1 VSKTASYTTRATR
14 GFAWNHLYKLTE
26 FGLLNL
32 FNMLIARYFG
42 PEGSVPY
49 VVYIALGTTISAIAA
64 FGVDGTLLRY
74 LPRIT
79 EIESGADAELKSMGV
94 TGLRSF
100 VRRLFALRI
109 FIVLIIISIAAIVLI
124 VAPSISDTFSESLG
138 SIAVYSPLLLLYLLA
153 QSIIAFSTLAL
164 IALLET
170 RLLFIV
176 SIIVRSLLLG
186 ISAYLV
192 SIGTLEIGTAVLL
205 HAGSAFIIAGS
216 LLAILFR
223 VVNERETKQERR
235 TIGLAAKRISGDVSR
250 LFRFR
255 NFSALLV
262 TPVMLYGLTT
272 YGNDMLSAVL
282 GRQPDI
288 LMLRGFYGE
297 HAREVGLYNVA
308 SMLLLVTE
316 YIFFLGLGGA
326 LVSIFSKYA
335 HEDETEQNT
344 HPSYPRMRR
353 ARGEVAGFQY
363 ITLIPLCG
371 FVFVFALHIIR
382 FIYGTQYDDAAL
394 SLQIGIVLLAI
405 NVAVFGGGLP
415 ITSLVAIGKPR
426 LVLYSRISWGSI
438 NLVGNFFLIKY
449 YGVVGAIIG
458 TNVCNMLACAT
469 EDHFARKYIGNS
481 IRYMSML
488 RIVVLTSLSACCIWY
503 LDDMLFLSLST
514 LFRLGISAVI
524 YFFMTYVLFW
534 ILKLPEFVYFQ
545 TRLRSVIGKL

>member
-1 VSKTASYTTRATR
+1 MSKTASYTTRATR

-32 FNMLIARYFG
+32 FNMLIARHFG

-79 EIESGADAELKSMGV
+79 EVESGADLELQAMGV

-100 VRRLFALRI
+100 VRRMFALRMFVVFI
-109 FIVLIIISIAAIVLI
+109 IITLTGIVLVVLPSLSRSLSNSFGSIAA
-124 VAPSISDTFSESLG
+124 
-138 SIAVYSPLLLLYLLA
+138 YSPYILLFLFA
-153 QSIIAFSTLAL
+153 QSIIAFSTFAL

-170 RLLFIV
+170 KLLFVV

-186 ISAYLV
+186 LGVYFVTAGILDIDTAVVLHVMSAV
-192 SIGTLEIGTAVLL
+192 VAAGTLLT
-205 HAGSAFIIAGS
+205 
-216 LLAILFR
+216 ILFL
-223 VVNERETKQERR
+223 VVNNREIKQERR
-235 TIGLAAKRISGDVSR
+235 TIGLAAKRVVSDVAR
-250 LFRFR
+250 LLRFQ
-255 NFSALLV
+255 NFTALLV
-262 TPVMLYGLTT
+262 TPVMVYGLTT
-272 YGNDMLSAVL
+272 YGNDMLSAIL

-316 YIFFLGLGGA
+316 YIFFLGFGGA

-335 HEDETEQNT
+335 HEDELEQNAT
-344 HPSYPRMRR
+344 SGYPRMIR
-353 ARGEVAGFQY
+353 ARREVAGFQY

-371 FVFVFALHIIR
+371 FVFVFALHVIR
-382 FIYGTQYDDAAL
+382 LIYGTQYDDAAL
-394 SLQIGIVLLAI
+394 SLQIGIILLAM
-405 NVAVFGGGLP
+405 NVAIFGGGLP

-426 LVLYSRISWGSI
+426 LVLYSRIAWGVI

-449 YGVVGAIIG
+449 YGVIGAIIG
-458 TNVCNMLACAT
+458 TNACNMLACAT
-469 EDHFARKYIGNS
+469 EDYFARKYIGNS
-481 IRYMSML
+481 IKYISML
-488 RIVVLTSLSACCIWY
+488 RIVALTSISACFIWY
-503 LDDMLFLSLST
+503 LDDTLFLSLPT
-514 LFRLGISAVI
+514 LIRLGVSAGV
-524 YFFMTYVLFW
+524 YFLVTYLLFW

>member
-1 VSKTASYTTRATR
+1 MNTQNYTTRATR
-14 GFAWNHLYKLTE
+14 GFTWNYLYKLTE

-79 EIESGADAELKSMGV
+79 EVESGADKELEAMGV
-94 TGLRSF
+94 TGLSSF
-100 VRRLFALRI
+100 VSRLFALRMFVVLLVITLVSII
-109 FIVLIIISIAAIVLI
+109 FILLPMFFV
-124 VAPSISDTFSESLG
+124 TFSNSLG
-138 SIAVYSPLLLLYLLA
+138 STAIYAPYLLLFLLA
-153 QSIIAFSTLAL
+153 QSVIAFSTFAL

-170 RLLFIV
+170 KVLFF
-176 SIIVRSLLLG
+176 
-186 ISAYLV
+186 ISFLTRA
-192 SIGTLEIGTAVLL
+192 
-205 HAGSAFIIAGS
+205 S
-216 LLAILFR
+216 LLALGVFLVSETILTIETTIILHVVSAALGAGCLLFILFR
-223 VVNERETKQERR
+223 VINEREIDK
-235 TIGLAAKRISGDVSR
+235 GKRSLSQTASKISDDLLR

-255 NFSALLV
+255 NLMALLAS
-262 TPVMLYGLTT
+262 PVMIYGLTT

-297 HAREVGLYNVA
+297 NASQVGVYNVA

-316 YIFFLGLGGA
+316 YIFFLGFGGA

-335 HEDETEQNT
+335 HEDEAENRQGV
-344 HPSYPRMRR
+344 PYPRLIQ
-353 ARGEVAGFQY
+353 ARNEIAGFQNV
-363 ITLIPLCG
+363 TLIPLCG
-371 FVFVFALHIIR
+371 FMFLFALQVIQL
-382 FIYGTQYDDAAL
+382 IYGSQYDEAATG
-394 SLQIGIVLLAI
+394 LQVGIILLAC
-405 NVAVFGGGLP
+405 NVAFFGGGLP

-426 LVLYSRISWGSI
+426 LVLISRITWGFT

-458 TNVCNMLACAT
+458 TNLCNMFACAT
-469 EDHFARKYIGNS
+469 EDYFARKYIGIS
-481 IRYMSML
+481 VEYFSMM
-488 RIVVLTSLSACCIWY
+488 RILVLTGLTGGLVWY
-503 LDDMLFLSLST
+503 LSQYFVSFPLLIRLLSLA
-514 LFRLGISAVI
+514 IV
-524 YFFMTYVLFW
+524 YFTVTYSLFW
-534 ILKLPEFVYFQ
+534 IVKLPEFVHLR